1 MNYRTT
7 LMQSGPNNT
16 GVPVPDEVLASF
28 GRGRRVK
35 VRATVNG
42 YTYRTSAA
50 PYAGLILMPFN
61 AEHREATGLRGG
73 EEIEVE
79 LVADDEPRAVEV
91 PDDLAAAL
99 AGEPEAQAFFD
110 GLSYTNRRAFTL
122 WIESARK
129 AETRTARVEK
139 AVIQLRERQAR

>member
-1 MNYRTT
+1 MKYRTT
-7 LMQSGPNNT
+7 LMQFGPNNT
-16 GVPVPDEVLASF
+16 GVPVPEEVLASF

-50 PYAGLILMPFN
+50 PYDGLILMPVN

-79 LVADDEPRAVEV
+79 LVADDEPRSVEV

-110 GLSYTNRRAFTL
+110 GLSYTHRRSFTL

-139 AVIQLRERQAR
+139 AVIQLRERQTR